1 MRHKRVTPAVP
12 LTDRLAVT
20 VGEAQIL
27 LGGVSRDTIYNLINA
42 GHLVISK
49 IGKRTLIHTSS
60 LRMVLEQTVSKPK
73 PRVRRIR

>member
-27 LGGVSRDTIYNLINA
+27 LGGVSQDTNYNLINA
-42 GHLVISK
+42 CLTTTFRFSA
-49 IGKRTLIHTSS
+49 
-60 LRMVLEQTVSKPK
+60 
-73 PRVRRIR
+73 RVR